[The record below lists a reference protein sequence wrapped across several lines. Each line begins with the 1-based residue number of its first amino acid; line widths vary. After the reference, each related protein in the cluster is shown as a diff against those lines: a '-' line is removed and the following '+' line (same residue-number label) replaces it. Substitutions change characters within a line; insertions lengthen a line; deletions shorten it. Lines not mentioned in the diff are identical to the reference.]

1 MILFSFSED
10 HSVQNVS
17 NTNFVT
23 TQMTKPSAGRMRTPQ
38 QILGRRKEQGLL
50 NFQFPE
56 LSMFLFVADVVVK
69 SVFVPYLCLLS
80 EFQFC
85 QMAI

>member
-1 MILFSFSED
+1 MIWFSFSED

-17 NTNFVT
+17 NTNFVI

-50 NFQFPE
+50 NFEFPE
-56 LSMFLFVADVVVK
+56 LSMFLFVADAVVK
-69 SVFVPYLCLLS
+69 SVFVPHLCLLS

>member
-1 MILFSFSED
+1 MIWFSFSED
-10 HSVQNVS
+10 RSVQNVS
-17 NTNFVT
+17 NTNFVI
-23 TQMTKPSAGRMRTPQ
+23 TQMTKPSAGRMRTLQ
-38 QILGRRKEQGLL
+38 QILGRRKEQGFL

-56 LSMFLFVADVVVK
+56 LSTFLFVADAVVK
-69 SVFVPYLCLLS
+69 SVFVPHLRLLP